1 MKQLITIA
9 TILFISL
16 NIQAQ
21 NWLTNFDEA
30 GKIAKNE
37 NKKIILSFQGS
48 DWCAPCIKLNH
59 DFFSTEEFKK
69 YAKEHFVMLKVD
81 FPRRKKNRLS
91 KEQQKHNNQLAE
103 KYNQNGY
110 FPLVVV
116 LDKNLKVLQQT
127 SYKDISVTDFIKLL
141 DPK

>member
-1 MKQLITIA
+1 MKQFITVII
-9 TILFISL
+9 ILLISL
-16 NIQAQ
+16 NVQSQEWI
-21 NWLTNFDEA
+21 TSFKEA
-30 GKIAKNE
+30 GEIAKNE
-37 NKKIILSFQGS
+37 NKKIIMSFQGS
-48 DWCAPCIKLNH
+48 DWCAPCIKLEH

-81 FPRRKKNRLS
+81 FPRRKKNKLS

-127 SYKDISVTDFIKLL
+127 SYKDISVADFIKLL
-141 DPK
+141 DAK